1 MNLYHEERGIQIY
14 HGDSIAEGLPCECDA
29 LITDPPYSE
38 RTHAGHRDGV
48 ASVEHGSYVVDGVAR
63 GGGGNRRVIGYETW
77 TIDDVCR
84 VAVTWSPMVR
94 GWMVVVTDHILAPV
108 WSEHLAAAG
117 RYVFAPLPW
126 FSPGS
131 RVRLA
136 GDGPSSW
143 TCWIV
148 VSRPRHPPYSKWG
161 TLPGGYVTSPE
172 KQALVGGKPRRLM
185 LSLVADYSRVGDVV
199 CDPCC
204 GAGTTLLAARDL
216 GRTAIGIDISEE
228 HCQMAAGR
236 RAFDETAAQRT
247 LFSR

>member
-1 MNLYHEERGIQIY
+1 MRLYHSERGIQIY
-14 HGDSIAEGLPCECDA
+14 HGDSIAEGLPGEVDA

-38 RTHAGHRDGV
+38 RTHAGHDGASRRDP
-48 ASVEHGSYVVDGVAR
+48 AAMPNPEKLSRPIPCALWSR
-63 GGGGNRRVIGYETW
+63 
-77 TIDDVCR
+77 DDVCR
-84 VAVTWSPMVR
+84 AAVAWSSLVR
-94 GWMVVVTDHILAPV
+94 GWMVVITDHTLAPI
-108 WSEHLAAAG
+108 WESAMERQG

-185 LSLVADYSRVGDVV
+185 LSLVADYSRPGDVV

-204 GAGTTLLAARDL
+204 GAGTALFAARDL
-216 GRTAIGIDISEE
+216 GRTAVGIDISEE
-228 HCQMAAGR
+228 HCAMAAGC
-236 RAFDETAAQRT
+236 APLATDGPQRT
-247 LFSR
+247 LFG

>member
-1 MNLYHEERGIQIY
+1 MSALYHSERGIQIY
-14 HGDSIAEGLPCECDA
+14 HGDSIADGLPCECDLLCVDA
-29 LITDPPYSE
+29 PYSA
-38 RTHAGHRDGV
+38 RTHAAQDSAIDVRPNGAMAYSFWTPRNVRD
-48 ASVEHGSYVVDGVAR
+48 
-63 GGGGNRRVIGYETW
+63 
-77 TIDDVCR
+77 
-84 VAVTWSPMVR
+84 AVNAWAPSVR
-94 GWMVVVTDHILAPV
+94 GWMVSITDDALWPH
-108 WSEHLAAAG
+108 WAAAFKGAG
-117 RYVFAPLPW
+117 RYVFAALPW

-185 LSLVADYSRVGDVV
+185 LSLVADYSRPGDVV

-204 GAGTTLLAARDL
+204 GAGTTLFAARDL
-216 GRTAIGIDISEE
+216 GRTAVGIDISEE
-228 HCQMAAGR
+228 HCAMAAGC
-236 RAFDETAAQRT
+236 APLATDGPQRT
-247 LFSR
+247 LFG